1 MRRTRG
7 TGGGAGGKGDGRGR
21 ARAGLVRRRSIV
33 RDDASSVAPIVA
45 GTRVAAGGNA
55 PSAPSPM
62 SDPASAS
69 EETSR
74 IISSRAVIA
83 SSSRSRA
90 LILPPVHDA
99 RLETP
104 SSAPG
109 RFFLGPSSATRAP
122 IADPDR
128 GSTRAPAT
136 DPGARST
143 GSTGRTSRRPAA
155 PVAVPR
161 RRPRPDPIVSVCR
174 RFFRPLGVER
184 TSRIVRHPV
193 LKDEG
198 ATISGKVPATRR
210 RVRGGEKRGFA
221 NRQKKKRACRFSR
234 LSVRVVGNFGA
245 SDGSF
250 LGVAGVGCWVPR
262 LFSARFPRTSSIAS
276 ARARRRS
283 SARGGTGVFRVPSF
297 PRWRTESYGGTC
309 SPPRRACSFA
319 RSVRSWCSSSCP

>member
-1 MRRTRG
+1 
-7 TGGGAGGKGDGRGR
+7 
-21 ARAGLVRRRSIV
+21 
-33 RDDASSVAPIVA
+33 
-45 GTRVAAGGNA
+45 
-55 PSAPSPM
+55 M

-99 RLETP
+99 RLETL
-104 SSAPG
+104 SRAPG

-198 ATISGKVPATRR
+198 ATISEKCRR
-210 RVRGGEKRGFA
+210 LGGAFGAERSEGSRTAK
-221 NRQKKKRACRFSR
+221 KKKRACRFSR

-262 LFSARFPRTSSIAS
+262 LFSRSIPAHVLHRE
-276 ARARRRS
+276 RARSAPELGPRGYRR
-283 SARGGTGVFRVPSF
+283 F
-297 PRWRTESYGGTC
+297 
-309 SPPRRACSFA
+309 
-319 RSVRSWCSSSCP
+319 